1 MDYEL
6 TQIKYH
12 QKEIENDE
20 IFRSESNLKLDEIS
34 NNNLMISSF

>member
-6 TQIKYH
+6 TQIKNH

-20 IFRSESNLKLDEIS
+20 IFRSERNLKLDEIS